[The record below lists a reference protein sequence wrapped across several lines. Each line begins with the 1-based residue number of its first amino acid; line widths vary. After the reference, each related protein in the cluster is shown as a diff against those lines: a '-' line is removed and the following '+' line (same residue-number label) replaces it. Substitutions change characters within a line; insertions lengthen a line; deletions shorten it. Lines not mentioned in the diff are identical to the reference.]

1 MKICQINNLFKPYS
15 RGGADRIVEII
26 YNGLKKEG
34 HDVFVVSTQ
43 TSKKNYQE
51 NGNYYLKSYYARLAG
66 MLGVFR
72 AFFVLADLVCLKNYF
87 RIKKIIK
94 NEKVDLVITHNLRG
108 LGFWTVRALKNIKHI
123 HILHDIQLIHPSGLM
138 IQNEEEKINNVFAKL
153 YFNITKKILAS
164 PNFAISPSAWLL
176 EEHIARGFFKKSKK
190 IVLPNP
196 AEISESTKSHDRAD
210 GQIKFLY
217 VGEIEKHKGIFL
229 LIEAFLQCRKYYENI
244 SLDVIGKGSGEA
256 DLPRIQGINYLGWKT
271 KKEVASAMVSADCL
285 IVPSLCYENSPT
297 VIYEAANSCL
307 PVIASRIGGIGELA
321 HQFGGILFNPGE
333 IQDLEKKMVY
343 AIKNPQIIKI
353 IGEVSGEKIK
363 KYSVENYLKKIIEL
377 AHS

>member
-1 MKICQINNLFKPYS
+1 MPSQIFLYPFRDILIDLEIHSGLTFKQD
-15 RGGADRIVEII
+15 GEF
-26 YNGLKKEG
+26 YNG
-34 HDVFVVSTQ
+34 
-43 TSKKNYQE
+43 
-51 NGNYYLKSYYARLAG
+51 
-66 MLGVFR
+66 
-72 AFFVLADLVCLKNYF
+72 
-87 RIKKIIK
+87 K

-271 KKEVASAMVSADCL
+271 KKEVASAMVSSDCL

-321 HQFGGILFNPGE
+321 QLRQAEYLIAA
-333 IQDLEKKMVY
+333 
-343 AIKNPQIIKI
+343 AIGKDRPVPTHKFMQ
-353 IGEVSGEKIK
+353 ST
-363 KYSVENYLKKIIEL
+363 
-377 AHS
+377 

>member
-15 RGGADRIVEII
+15 RGGADRIVEILHE
-26 YNGLKKEG
+26 GLRKQG

-43 TSKKNYQE
+43 ADKKAYQE
-51 NGNYYLKSYYARLAG
+51 NGNYYLKSYYTRLAG
-66 MLGVFR
+66 MNGVFR
-72 AFFVLADLVCLKNYF
+72 AFFVLADLVSLKNYF

-108 LGFWTVRALKNIKHI
+108 LGFWTARALKNTKHI
-123 HILHDIQLIHPSGLM
+123 HVLHDIQLIHPSGLM
-138 IQNEEEKINNVFAKL
+138 IKDEEEKIKSIFTKL
-153 YFNITKKILAS
+153 YFNLTKKILAS
-164 PNFAISPSAWLL
+164 PNFIISPSAWLL
-176 EEHIARGFFKKSKK
+176 DEHIARGFFKKSKK
-190 IVLPNP
+190 MVLPNP
-196 AEISESTKSHDRAD
+196 AEIAERTKVHNGAD

-217 VGEIEKHKGIFL
+217 VGEIEKHKGVFL
-229 LIEAFLQCRKYYENI
+229 LIEAFLRCQKYYDNI
-244 SLDVIGKGSGEA
+244 LLDVIGKGSGEA

-271 KKEVASAMVSADCL
+271 KKEVVSAMANADCL

-297 VIYEAANSCL
+297 VIYEAANLGL
-307 PVIASRIGGIGELA
+307 PVIAARIGGISELA
-321 HQFGGILFNPGE
+321 HRFGGMLFNPGE

-343 AIKNPQIIKI
+343 VIKNPQIIKI

-363 KYSVENYLKKIIEL
+363 KYSVENYLKKIMEL